1 MALPQTKQAVVS
13 HSDLANAIRALSM
26 DAVEAANSGH
36 PGMPMGMADV
46 ATVLFTQFLKFDAA
60 NPEWPDRDRFILSAG
75 HGSMLQ
81 FALLH
86 LTGYPKWTID
96 QLKRFRQLGSMANGH
111 PEYEGHDKHPGIET
125 TTGPLGQG
133 IANSVG
139 FAMAERHLNAVFG
152 DDIVNHYTYVIA
164 GDGCLMEG
172 ISQEAISLAGHYKLG
187 KLIAFFDDNN
197 ICIDGPTELSES
209 DDQPMRFKASGWHVV
224 SCDGHNPAEIE
235 KAIREAQAVT
245 DKPSLIA
252 CKTIIAW
259 GSPNKAGSEAAHGA
273 ALGKDEIAATR
284 KNINWPHEPFVIPQ
298 DIADAWRAAGSR
310 SAKAAADWKSRLDK
324 LDAAKK
330 AEFLRRQKG
339 TLPAALKEAVSNLKK
354 KISAEAPAI
363 ATRKASQNALEAI
376 NPAVPEIVGGSADLT
391 HSNLTLTK
399 GLGIQKPGNWA
410 GRYIHYG
417 VREHGMAAAMNGM
430 ALHGGIIP
438 YGGTFFVFTDYLRPS
453 LRLSALMHQRVIY
466 VMTHDSIGLGED
478 GPTHQPVEHMAALR
492 AMPNVL
498 VFRPAD
504 AVETAECWQLAI
516 ENAHGPSV
524 LALTRQNLPTLRKT
538 HTDENL
544 CAKGAYEISP
554 ATGGKAKVNLL
565 ATGSE
570 VSLAVEAQK
579 MLQDQGIP
587 TRVVSV
593 PSFELLAKQDAAARE
608 AVLGEGVRIGVEAMV
623 RFGWDQWLG
632 SKGDFVGMKSF
643 GGSAPIKD
651 LYKTFGITA
660 DAIVAAAKAKL

>member
-1 MALPQTKQAVVS
+1 MRGELPEGWV
-13 HSDLANAIRALSM
+13 
-26 DAVEAANSGH
+26 AA
-36 PGMPMGMADV
+36 
-46 ATVLFTQFLKFDAA
+46 FD
-60 NPEWPDRDRFILSAG
+60 DF
-75 HGSMLQ
+75 
-81 FALLH
+81 
-86 LTGYPKWTID
+86 K
-96 QLKRFRQLGSMANGH
+96 K
-111 PEYEGHDKHPGIET
+111 
-125 TTGPLGQG
+125 
-133 IANSVG
+133 
-139 FAMAERHLNAVFG
+139 
-152 DDIVNHYTYVIA
+152 
-164 GDGCLMEG
+164 
-172 ISQEAISLAGHYKLG
+172 SLAEK
-187 KLIAFFDDNN
+187 
-197 ICIDGPTELSES
+197 
-209 DDQPMRFKASGWHVV
+209 QP
-224 SCDGHNPAEIE
+224 NE
-235 KAIREAQAVT
+235 
-245 DKPSLIA
+245 
-252 CKTIIAW
+252 
-259 GSPNKAGSEAAHGA
+259 
-273 ALGKDEIAATR
+273 ATR
-284 KNINWPHEPFVIPQ
+284 KSSENMLGVL
-298 DIADAWRAAGSR
+298 
-310 SAKAAADWKSRLDK
+310 AKA
-324 LDAAKK
+324 
-330 AEFLRRQKG
+330 
-339 TLPAALKEAVSNLKK
+339 
-354 KISAEAPAI
+354 I
-363 ATRKASQNALEAI
+363 
-376 NPAVPEIVGGSADLT
+376 PELVGGSADLT
-391 HSNLTLTK
+391 GSNNTK
-399 GLGIQKPGNWA
+399 TKDQRPVTHADYSGS
-410 GRYIHYG
+410 YIYYG
-417 VREHGMAAAMNGM
+417 VREHAMGAVMNGL
-430 ALHGGIIP
+430 ARYGGFIP
-438 YGGTFFVFTDYLRPS
+438 YGGTFMVFTDYCRPAI
-453 LRLSALMHQRVIY
+453 RLSALMQQRVIY

>member
-376 NPAVPEIVGGSADLT
+376 NPAVP
-391 HSNLTLTK
+391 
-399 GLGIQKPGNWA
+399 
-410 GRYIHYG
+410 
-417 VREHGMAAAMNGM
+417 
-430 ALHGGIIP
+430 
-438 YGGTFFVFTDYLRPS
+438 
-453 LRLSALMHQRVIY
+453 
-466 VMTHDSIGLGED
+466 
-478 GPTHQPVEHMAALR
+478 
-492 AMPNVL
+492 
-498 VFRPAD
+498 
-504 AVETAECWQLAI
+504 
-516 ENAHGPSV
+516 
-524 LALTRQNLPTLRKT
+524 
-538 HTDENL
+538 
-544 CAKGAYEISP
+544 
-554 ATGGKAKVNLL
+554 
-565 ATGSE
+565 
-570 VSLAVEAQK
+570 
-579 MLQDQGIP
+579 
-587 TRVVSV
+587 
-593 PSFELLAKQDAAARE
+593 
-608 AVLGEGVRIGVEAMV
+608 
-623 RFGWDQWLG
+623 
-632 SKGDFVGMKSF
+632 
-643 GGSAPIKD
+643 
-651 LYKTFGITA
+651 
-660 DAIVAAAKAKL
+660 